1 MLEERFAEI
10 YTKFKMSLY
19 AKVFKQLDD
28 SYDGLSAVEEY
39 SEAVKYAHGRPT
51 IKEFASFSKQSTPNA
66 AYKINNLIRK
76 GYIIKEQSA
85 ED

>member
-28 SYDGLSAVEEY
+28 SYDGLSAVY
-39 SEAVKYAHGRPT
+39 NQG
-51 IKEFASFSKQSTPNA
+51 
-66 AYKINNLIRK
+66 
-76 GYIIKEQSA
+76 A
-85 ED
+85 ERGGQA